1 MSKSQLV
8 ERTLPGLH
16 QSLIQDIPG
25 LSYETE
31 VLDIGCGTGAWLERL
46 AEAGFHKLYG
56 IDINISNFES
66 KKATCLQANL
76 DFDDLDLGD
85 KKFGLI
91 TAIEVLEHLES
102 PGRLFCQVKRYL
114 DEDGYFLITTPNIHS
129 INCRLRFLITGKLA
143 SFDKKGD
150 PTHIYP
156 VLLECVDRILSRYS
170 LKVVKTWTYPV
181 EKSIVF
187 RESIQWMS
195 KILKLFLPNLYP
207 GDTLCLLIQRT

>member
-16 QSLIQDIPG
+16 QSLIQAIPG

-56 IDINISNFES
+56 VDINTSNFES

-102 PGRLFCQVKRYL
+102 PGRFFYQVKRYL
-114 DEDGYFLITTPNIHS
+114 DKDGYFLITTPNIHS

-143 SFDKKGD
+143 SFDEKGD

-156 VLLECVDRILSRYS
+156 VLLECIDRILPRYS
-170 LKVVKTWTYPV
+170 LKIVKTWTYPV
-181 EKSIVF
+181 EGSIAF
-187 RESIQWMS
+187 RESTQWMS
-195 KILKLFLPNLYP
+195 KILKLFLPNSYT
-207 GDTLCLLIQRT
+207 GDTLCLLIQRS